1 MVVKKWINL
10 GLTSKVEN
18 FLPKGLPRVYYEL
31 LFIGFNIITGMSLS
45 SSFLSLLAD
54 ELDPS
59 GRLVGLVVSAWFLS
73 RIFIELPAGIISDRI
88 GRRTLFVGGLGM
100 SLVGPVLCSQALNI
114 YILIIGRSIWGL
126 GAALYFS
133 SNMALLMD
141 ILPDETR
148 GSALGVFQGI
158 ESVGSFVGAPI
169 GAYLATVFSFR
180 QVFYFTIIFVVISFL
195 VALKSSE
202 MREVTGKKESRNKLS
217 IKEISMSLK
226 NWNIISVC
234 LSVLLRMLVIQGI
247 FQTVLQLYLNKNMG
261 LTVGDI
267 GWVVSMKVA
276 GQVVFL
282 LIAGYLSDKFGRKP
296 VLAVGFGVGALSLL
310 AFLLSNNFAGLLFS
324 GLLGGIGEGL
334 GMTTL
339 MALLTDVAPDKARG
353 GAVGLYR
360 TFMDLGGFFGPIL
373 FMVFYS
379 HSATLPFYAGIV
391 LITANITLILST
403 QTR

>member
-1 MVVKKWINL
+1 M
-10 GLTSKVEN
+10 GLKSKLEN
-18 FLPKGLPRVYYEL
+18 VLPRSLPRVYYEL
-31 LFIGFNIITGMSLS
+31 LFIGFSIITGMSLS

-59 GRLVGLVVSAWFLS
+59 GRLVGMVVSAWFLS

-100 SLVGPVLCSQALNI
+100 SLIGPVLCSQASNI
-114 YILIIGRSIWGL
+114 YILIVGRSIWGL

-141 ILPDETR
+141 ILPEGTR
-148 GSALGVFQGI
+148 GSALGFFQGI
-158 ESVGSFVGAPI
+158 ENVGSFIGAPVGAF
-169 GAYLATVFSFR
+169 LATVFSFR
-180 QVFYFTIIFVVISFL
+180 QVFYFTILFVLLSFL

-202 MREVTGKKESRNKLS
+202 MREVTGRKESRNKLS
-217 IKEISMSLK
+217 FKQITASLR
-226 NWNIISVC
+226 NWNIITVC

-282 LIAGYLSDKFGRKP
+282 LIAGSLSDRFGRKP
-296 VLAVGFGVGALSLL
+296 VLAIGFGVGALSLV

-334 GMTTL
+334 GLTTL
-339 MALLTDVAPDKARG
+339 MALLTDVAPDNARG

-373 FMVFYS
+373 FMIFYG
-379 HSATLPFYAGIV
+379 HSATLPFYAGIA
-391 LITANITLILST
+391 IIIANITLILAAK
-403 QTR
+403 TR